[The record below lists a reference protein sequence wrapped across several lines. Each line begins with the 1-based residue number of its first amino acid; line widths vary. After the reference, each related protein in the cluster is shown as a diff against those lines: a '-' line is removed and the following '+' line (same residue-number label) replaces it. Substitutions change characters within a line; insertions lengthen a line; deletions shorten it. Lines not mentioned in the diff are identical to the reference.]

1 MTGTSIAVAL
11 VIGTIA
17 LLGARRK
24 VLETTLTATWYW
36 ALLSFVT
43 AAALD
48 LAATWQFLTDGAT
61 LAALRY
67 AARVLLLCPTVSLI
81 GAKRPQDGP
90 WNFVVLSLWGILAL
104 PSAEALFLNPGQPL
118 EIQAFRS
125 WFLLALILVTLANT
139 LPTRHALA
147 ALLVVLGQTMLL
159 AEYLPVTLAVSPV
172 NASIAGFGLL
182 AAAAGL
188 FAIHPLL
195 KKFPTS
201 LDQLWLDFRDLFG
214 LFWGLRVQERLNAAA
229 RQYQWPVVL
238 TWSGWTTADGQR
250 LTAELPA
257 DQQQANVTTFRGLL
271 RRFVSNAWIDTRLRA
286 PGNDE
291 SSVR

>member
-1 MTGTSIAVAL
+1 MVGASIAVAL

-17 LLGARRK
+17 LLAARRK
-24 VLETTLTATWYW
+24 VLDTTLNATWYW

-48 LAATWQFLTDGAT
+48 LAATGQFLTDGTT

-67 AARVLLLCPTVSLI
+67 AARVLLLGPTVSLI

-139 LPTRHALA
+139 LPTRHGLA
-147 ALLVVLGQTMLL
+147 AVLVVLGQTLLL
-159 AEYLPVTLAVSPV
+159 AEYLPFPLGVSTG
-172 NASIAGFGLL
+172 NASIAGFVSL
-182 AAAAGL
+182 ATAAVL
-188 FAIHPLL
+188 FAIQPSL
-195 KKFPTS
+195 KKNVTS
-201 LDQLWLDFRDLFG
+201 LDQLWFDFRDVFG

-229 RQYQWPVVL
+229 AMYQWPVTL
-238 TWSGWTTADGQR
+238 TWAGWTTTDGQR
-250 LTAELPA
+250 LTTELPA
-257 DQQQANVTTFRGLL
+257 DQQNAILTTFRGLL
-271 RRFVSNAWIDTRLRA
+271 RRFVSSVWIDSRL
-286 PGNDE
+286 PGQDHVN
-291 SSVR
+291 